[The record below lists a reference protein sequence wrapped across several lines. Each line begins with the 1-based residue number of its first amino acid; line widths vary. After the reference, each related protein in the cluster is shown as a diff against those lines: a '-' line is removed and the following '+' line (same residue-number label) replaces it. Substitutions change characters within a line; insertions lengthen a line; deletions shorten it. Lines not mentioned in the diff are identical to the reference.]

1 MNKIQ
6 LTKIIKELLKEFI
19 EPANPSKVDPH
30 QLKMGIKVEMEHTND
45 PKVAKR
51 IALQHLAEDPEYYT
65 KLTKAG
71 LEEEEQTV
79 DFNVT
84 DINGTKVVLAT
95 YGQDKVGAL
104 RLKPYQ
110 GSYQVDSVIVK
121 PDYRGYG
128 IGKEMYR
135 LAHEKLGPLYSD
147 AHQTADAAALWDSLR
162 KSGEAKKEGD
172 RFVMTEG
179 PHDAMNPGILSKD
192 SSLKGADGKI
202 KISKVRQKLSGMK
215 DKGSTKAKALR
226 RFINYHD

>member
-6 LTKIIKELLKEFI
+6 LTKIIKELL
-19 EPANPSKVDPH
+19 
-30 QLKMGIKVEMEHTND
+30 
-45 PKVAKR
+45 
-51 IALQHLAEDPEYYT
+51 AEQ
-65 KLTKAG
+65 
-71 LEEEEQTV
+71 EQTV
-79 DFNVT
+79 DFNIV

-95 YGQDKVGAL
+95 FGQDKVGAL

-121 PDYRGYG
+121 PEYRGYG

-135 LAHEKLGPLYSD
+135 LAHEKLGPLFSD
-147 AHQTADAAALWDSLR
+147 AHQTPDAAALWKSLI

-172 RFVMTEG
+172 RYVMTEG
-179 PHDAMNPGILSKD
+179 PHDAMNPGILSRD
-192 SSLKGADGKI
+192 SSLKGTDGKI